1 MQTAGCYGICA
12 AILRNPNCAL
22 KELDFKVFLAVTMIY
37 TGNQVQV
44 VNSNSFT
51 QNF

>member
-44 VNSNSFT
+44 VGM
-51 QNF
+51 Q